1 MHSRLLW
8 TKILHI
14 AGCKAI
20 VTPVHSQLHCAVSCG
35 KETFGVTVEHCPVL
49 ATVGFGKPHLPAG
62 VKWPW
67 LGGGAAISLLQL
79 SSAVA
84 AAKVDNVL
92 AAAFIGFFLPIPLP
106 PIHIPFFVC
115 NTHCEAISVSRC
127 NEWKT
132 VFGDFRRQVQ
142 QCVLARPI
150 Y

>member
-1 MHSRLLW
+1 M
-8 TKILHI
+8 
-14 AGCKAI
+14 
-20 VTPVHSQLHCAVSCG
+20 
-35 KETFGVTVEHCPVL
+35 TVEHCPVL

-67 LGGGAAISLLQL
+67 LGGGAPISLLQL

-84 AAKVDNVL
+84 AAKVHNVL

-132 VFGDFRRQVQ
+132 LGGKYSSVFWLAQYTEHVLVLVLVKLWVQAGD
-142 QCVLARPI
+142 I
-150 Y
+150 SE